1 MSLQHDMPI
10 LDAYSPAYKKN
21 QRYCN
26 VRFMQTRKMQI

>member
-10 LDAYSPAYKKN
+10 LDAYSPVYKKK

-26 VRFMQTRKMQI
+26 VHFMQTKKIQI